1 MILKNYR
8 ISQKLKYSQYCE
20 NFCNINQLFY
30 FYLLYESVNSK
41 LHKRIE
47 QGFTNKA
54 RVKGK
59 QSCSNS
65 LFRSRGISYRG
76 ESVNRKQFWKHAH
89 VLPIQCQG
97 GVFDRSGPSALTK
110 LGPRSGM
117 SQLHHA
123 QFAFLFL
130 SLFYLALIS
139 TLREINKYLIY
150 KYSQKRINST
160 MIIKI
165 IVQFAYI

>member
-1 MILKNYR
+1 MR
-8 ISQKLKYSQYCE
+8 ISAILIS
-20 NFCNINQLFY
+20 FFIFI
-30 FYLLYESVNSK
+30 FHTSLLIRNCTNVSNK
-41 LHKRIE
+41 DLQTRI
-47 QGFTNKA
+47 
-54 RVKGK
+54 KGK

-130 SLFYLALIS
+130 SLFYLVLIS

-150 KYSQKRINST
+150 KYSKRINST
-160 MIIKI
+160 MFIKI